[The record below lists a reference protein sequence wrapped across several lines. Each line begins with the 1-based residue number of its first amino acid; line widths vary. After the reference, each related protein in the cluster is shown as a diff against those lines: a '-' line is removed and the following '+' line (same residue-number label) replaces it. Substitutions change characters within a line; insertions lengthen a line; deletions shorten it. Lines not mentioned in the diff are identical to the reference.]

1 AAAPGQGH
9 VPRPGGRRHQRADA
23 RRRRLGPGAAGRD
36 LGAGLAAAQPD
47 RAVDG
52 AEPEPAAAV
61 ADGALEAPGAEA
73 SRYGDRELRAD
84 PAVHGGGLQLGA
96 EPLRQLDGDAAVD
109 RVELEGAGP
118 VGAAEDGVDGAVD
131 RRSAGEPGGG
141 DADGS
146 VDGGQCGV
154 ARQVARFDLAVDGG
168 GDEAYA
174 LRDAHDELDH
184 DAGVP
189 DPAVP
194 APGPALVGSR
204 RVAARVDGA
213 DGDAVAVGDD
223 LDGHALGVA
232 AAPAFDG
239 RD

>member
-96 EPLRQLDGDAAVD
+96 EPLSQLDGDAADGRDVP
-109 RVELEGAGP
+109 EAAGP
-118 VGAAEDGVDGAVD
+118 VRAA
-131 RRSAGEPGGG
+131 GGG
-141 DADGS
+141 A
-146 VDGGQCGV
+146 Q
-154 ARQVARFDLAVDGG
+154 
-168 GDEAYA
+168 
-174 LRDAHDELDH
+174 
-184 DAGVP
+184 
-189 DPAVP
+189 
-194 APGPALVGSR
+194 
-204 RVAARVDGA
+204 AA
-213 DGDAVAVGDD
+213 
-223 LDGHALGVA
+223 
-232 AAPAFDG
+232 
-239 RD
+239 